1 MSRRI
6 REFALHAAGPGGA
19 AGAGAGGEPDGYFD
33 RVVKYVPADVIAAW
47 TAAVAIIKGA
57 AGIPSAAVLIV
68 CFVVG
73 IGLTY
78 WWTAK
83 QTQTATQPPATK
95 QIIVAC
101 VAFVVWVLALGDLDE
116 PLKQLVWA
124 GWNAAY
130 AKLLLILF
138 TAVSGKV

>member
-1 MSRRI
+1 MPRRI
-6 REFALHAAGPGGA
+6 REFSLHSTQGG
-19 AGAGAGGEPDGYFD
+19 GDPDGYFD

-57 AGIPSAAVLIV
+57 VGIPSAPVLII

-83 QTQTATQPPATK
+83 QTEAATQPPATK
-95 QIIVAC
+95 QIIIAC
-101 VAFVVWVLALGDLDE
+101 IAFVVWVLALGDLDE
-116 PLKQLVWA
+116 PLKQAVWA